1 MRKRNKERRDC
12 LKLDKTSIKNKI
24 KYAVLCLLRAGA
36 AFFLVNV
43 AIIFAVFI
51 GSTGYFGFHIEKELI
66 VLPLFYILPPILY
79 IFFEEYNQ
87 DKKARVTVF
96 YTQKPGILK
105 AFADSFQS
113 RYFWASVLPL
123 LFLLFFFDIGNV
135 LILLCPKSL
144 KRIFLIRTLFEI
156 LLYLIPETIVFLFAE
171 GALRRDWYRC
181 WKMNCFQEEKE
192 KAKLNPIPKGRC
204 VFNVAITVFGGA
216 LIHIFFLTILGL
228 IGSITSLVVRDA
240 LLTFLAL
247 LAVCLVP
254 FLRWLRAA
262 SAKTQFKKRLL
273 KTVQDHN
280 FHFEWNVRPLK
291 NSQVCSGQ
299 VDFIL
304 ETKKE
309 RIAGSFLPVHSKRA
323 VIYFLDEIFYCF
335 EKRFF
340 WWWIFYPK
348 HKYIFDANSD
358 QKPLKK
364 VLILTQESGNIRVGD
379 EDVSKPS
386 YITDTVNGYEIH
398 SEYTFFNYIDRAN
411 RLF

>member
-1 MRKRNKERRDC
+1 MKG
-12 LKLDKTSIKNKI
+12 DKTSIKNKI
-24 KYAVLCLLRAGA
+24 KYAVLCLLRAVA
-36 AFFLVNV
+36 VFFLVNV
-43 AIIFAVFI
+43 AIIFTVFI

-87 DKKARVTVF
+87 DKKARVTVV

-105 AFADSFQS
+105 SFTDSFRS

-123 LFLLFFFDIGNV
+123 LLLLFFFDIGNV
-135 LILLCPKSL
+135 LILLSPKSL
-144 KRIFLIRTLFEI
+144 KRFFLIRTLFEI
-156 LLYLIPETIVFLFAE
+156 LLYLIPETVVFLVAE

-181 WKMNCFQEEKE
+181 WKMNCFQTEKG

-204 VFNVAITVFGGA
+204 IFNVAITVFGGA

-228 IGSITSLVVRDA
+228 IGSITSLVARDA

-254 FLRWLRAA
+254 FLRWQRAA
-262 SAKTQFKKRLL
+262 STKARFKKRLV
-273 KTVQDHN
+273 KTARDQD

-291 NSQVCSGQ
+291 DSQTCSGQ
-299 VDFIL
+299 VDFIF
-304 ETKKE
+304 ETKRE

-323 VIYFLDEIFYCF
+323 ILYFLDEVFYCF

-340 WWWIFYPK
+340 WWWIFYPR
-348 HKYIFDANSD
+348 HKYKFDAVSD
-358 QKPLKK
+358 KKPIKK
-364 VLILTQESGNIRVGD
+364 ILILTKESNNIRVGD
-379 EDVSKPS
+379 EDVSRPS
-386 YITDTVNGYEIH
+386 YFTDAVNGYEIH
-398 SEYTFFNYIDRAN
+398 SVYTFFNYIDRGN
-411 RLF
+411 RLY

>member
-1 MRKRNKERRDC
+1 MKG
-12 LKLDKTSIKNKI
+12 DKTSIKSKI
-24 KYAVLCLLRAGA
+24 KYAVLCLLRAIA
-36 AFFLVNV
+36 VFFLVNV

-105 AFADSFQS
+105 SFSDSFWS

-123 LFLLFFFDIGNV
+123 LLLLFFFDIGNV

-156 LLYLIPETIVFLFAE
+156 LLYLIPETVVFLFAE

-181 WKMNCFQEEKE
+181 WKMNCFQIENG

-204 VFNVAITVFGGA
+204 LFNVAITVFGGA

-240 LLTFLAL
+240 LLSFLTL

-254 FLRWLRAA
+254 FLRWQKVA
-262 SAKTQFKKRLL
+262 SAKARFKKRLV
-273 KTVQDHN
+273 KAARDHN

-291 NSQVCSGQ
+291 DSQACSGQ

-304 ETKKE
+304 ETKRE

-323 VIYFLDEIFYCF
+323 IIYFLDEAFYCF

-340 WWWIFYPK
+340 WWWIFYPR
-348 HKYIFDANSD
+348 HKYKFDANSD

-364 VLILTQESGNIRVGD
+364 VLILTQESNNIRAGD
-379 EDVSKPS
+379 EDVSRPS
-386 YITDTVNGYEIH
+386 CFTDTVNGYEIH
-398 SEYTFFNYIDRAN
+398 SVYTFFNYIDRVD